1 MHIGTVQSEMQPL
14 GCAKGAGRQ
23 LRGGA
28 SERIL
33 AGGPEME
40 KEIPASFTD
49 GVVEEGLW

>member
-1 MHIGTVQSEMQPL
+1 MQPL
-14 GCAKGAGRQ
+14 GCATSAGGQ

-40 KEIPASFTD
+40 KEIPPSFTD
-49 GVVEEGLW
+49 GVAEEELC